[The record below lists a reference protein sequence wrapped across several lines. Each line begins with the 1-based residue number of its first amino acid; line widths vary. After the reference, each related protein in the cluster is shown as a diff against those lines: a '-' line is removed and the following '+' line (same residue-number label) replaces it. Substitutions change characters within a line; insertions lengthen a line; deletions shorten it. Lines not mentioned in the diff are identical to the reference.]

1 MNLHLYYFD
10 EYKNNII
17 HRIVKCKETT
27 GRYTPEKPF
36 PYIAMSYLPKENI
49 GRVVGM
55 HSKAVMFTARHDKG
69 AREAFRSYFT
79 KEKEH
84 MESVIEFKQNK
95 VKEMKKQIETFKDM
109 EIEERS

>member
-1 MNLHLYYFD
+1 MNLHLYFFD
-10 EYKNNII
+10 EHKNTII
-17 HRIVKCKETT
+17 HRLVECKEA
-27 GRYTPEKPF
+27 GNRYTPEKPF
-36 PYIAMSYLPKENI
+36 PYIAMSHLPKDNI

-55 HSKAVMFTARHDKG
+55 YGKAVMFTERNDAG

-84 MESVIEFKQNK
+84 MESVIEFKQNN
-95 VKEMKKQIETFKDM
+95 VKEMEKQIETFKDM